1 MKREKSRQTLYLL
14 AGIYLV
20 YLAYSMF
27 QMLRSGEVPESDR
40 GFMILFCALFAVL
53 GLGIAAV
60 CGRKL
65 YRIGKGHTIN
75 RYALFQETGRQVYLK
90 FERKRGGYK

>member
-65 YRIGKGHTIN
+65 YRIDKEENKKEENDEDT
-75 RYALFQETGRQVYLK
+75 Q
-90 FERKRGGYK
+90 